1 MDQKIKDYSFEI
13 LEKDRKRIAR
23 DLHDTSLQSLTH
35 LVHKLE
41 LASLYM
47 DKDLFKAKVEIELV
61 NRKIN
66 EIIDEIRDIIFDLRP
81 MTFDDLGLKG
91 AIEELIDKI
100 KFHCDMEI
108 TQELEDV
115 YEMEES
121 TALTLYRVVQES
133 ICNAKKH
140 AQADKLI
147 IQLKNLG
154 EEVYLSIKDNGVG
167 FDINDIN
174 EKKNHFGIEIMKE
187 RVELSKGSFT
197 IETGKQ
203 KGTKIIVSVP
213 KK

>member
-13 LEKDRKRIAR
+13 LEMDRKRIAR

-147 IQLKNLG
+147 IQLKNLD
-154 EEVYLSIKDNGVG
+154 EKVYLSVIDNGVG
-167 FDINDIN
+167 FNTNDII
-174 EKKNHFGIEIMKE
+174 EKKKHFGIQIMKE
-187 RVELSKGSFT
+187 RVEMSKGSFT